1 MWSEIFLNISY
12 QNEICNCMR
21 TIFRLVSMFV
31 FAMSGVVPGIANMH
45 FMSPLSV
52 ETNEFE
58 TMMEKVR
65 TEFVKNPSIDDALG
79 RYNAVNGSFT
89 DIDYSKEDRTDW
101 EPLIHIDRIYD
112 FVFAY
117 TNPVNKY
124 YENDA
129 LYEKIVAALE
139 YWYQRNPYCD
149 NWWYNQIAEPQR
161 IGVLLIQMRTGK
173 QQIPADLE
181 KRTLQRMKT
190 DGGNPAEWT
199 GANRTDI
206 ALHWIYRACL
216 TNDVTLLRN
225 AINYVYNPVQYTTG
239 EGFQHDN
246 CYFQHGMQL
255 YIGGYG
261 DEILKGVT
269 QVAMYT
275 RGTQYALSEAR
286 LQLLS
291 KFMRETYYQTIR
303 GVYMLFDVLGR
314 GVSRPSGTSK
324 GSASL
329 YAERMM
335 VLDPEHTEE
344 YAAIIERLG
353 GRKPADYA
361 LKPLHTHYFRGD
373 YTLHVRPGYT
383 FDVRT
388 VSTRTMRCEYGNG
401 ENLKTYFMSDG
412 CTNMVIK
419 GNEYA
424 GIFAM
429 WDWARIPGVTAP
441 QVKTIP
447 LAASDWQTR
456 GTSGFA
462 GGVSDSIYGATAY
475 FYEDKYKNINTTARK
490 AWFFFDDEVVCLGA
504 GITSTATAPVNTTI
518 NQCTLVGGK
527 ATVSTHGQVS
537 EIAMG
542 EYTYDHNLNWA
553 WHNNIGYVFPD
564 GGNVF
569 LLNQSRSG
577 SWYDINTTASK
588 TVMKKNV
595 FTLGFNHGQSPRN
608 ATYAYIVV
616 PNKTSAAE
624 MAAYLMDNVE
634 ILSNTDSMQIVRNK
648 KLGIWELIFYR
659 GATFMHDE
667 LSVKVDKGCT
677 LLFKDI
683 EKSSVRFHIADP
695 AQSRSKITV
704 EVCIPSVSRQAKRIE
719 CDFAGTGIY
728 AGQSKVYVVDANSP
742 TGLQSADAGAT
753 AKFSVHPNPAA
764 INEPVSVVL
773 ERNERLSETSARID
787 FYTLAGACVTSCEME
802 DGRATV
808 SFGKSGLYI
817 GRVYGKNPVNSMK
830 VLVK

>member
-1 MWSEIFLNISY
+1 MK
-12 QNEICNCMR
+12 
-21 TIFRLVSMFV
+21 TAFRLLTVFV
-31 FAMSGVVPGIANMH
+31 FAMFGFLPGVANTR
-45 FMSPLSV
+45 FISPLSV
-52 ETNEFE
+52 EANEFE
-58 TMMEKVR
+58 IMMEKVR
-65 TEFVKNPSIDDALG
+65 ADFVRNPSIDDALSK
-79 RYNAVNGSFT
+79 YNATNGSFI
-89 DIDYSKEDRTDW
+89 DIDYNKDAIAEWESLSHLDRV
-101 EPLIHIDRIYD
+101 YD

-117 TNPVNKY
+117 TNPGNKY
-124 YENDA
+124 YESTA
-129 LYEKIVAALE
+129 LYEKIVTALD
-139 YWYQRNPYCD
+139 YWYQRNPYCSS
-149 NWWYNQIAEPQR
+149 WWFNMVAEPQR

-173 QQIPADLE
+173 QQIPVDLE
-181 KRTLQRMKT
+181 NRTLQRMKT
-190 DGGNPAEWT
+190 DGGNPADWT

-216 TNDVTLLRN
+216 TADATLLRN

-246 CYFQHGMQL
+246 CYFQHGTQL

-269 QVAMYT
+269 QVAMYAY
-275 RGTQYALSEAR
+275 GTQYALSEAR

-291 KFMRETYYQTIR
+291 KFMLETYYQTIR
-303 GVYMLFDVLGR
+303 GAYMLFDVLGR
-314 GVSRPSGTSK
+314 SVSRPSGTSK
-324 GSASL
+324 GNTSV

-335 VLDPEHTEE
+335 ILDPEHAEE

-353 GRKPADYA
+353 GRKSADYG

-441 QVKTIP
+441 QMKTIP
-447 LAASDWQTR
+447 QAVSDWQTR
-456 GTSGFA
+456 GTSKFA

-475 FYEDKYKNINTTARK
+475 SYEDKYKNINTAARK

-504 GITSTATAPVNTTI
+504 GITSTATVPVNTTI

-527 ATVSTHGQVS
+527 ATVSANGQVS
-537 EIAMG
+537 EVAMG
-542 EYTYDHNLNWA
+542 EYAYDNNLNWA

-564 GGNVF
+564 GGNIF

-595 FTLGFNHGQSPRN
+595 FTLGFNHGQSPKDD
-608 ATYAYIVV
+608 TYAYIVV
-616 PNKTSAAE
+616 PNKSSAAE
-624 MAAYLMDNVE
+624 MAAYPMDNIE
-634 ILSNTDSMQIVRNK
+634 ILANTDSMQVVRNK
-648 KLGIWELIFYR
+648 KLGVWEFIFYQ
-659 GATFMHDE
+659 GATFTHGE
-667 LSVKVDKGCT
+667 LSVKVNKGCA

-683 EKSSVRFHIADP
+683 EKPSVQFHIADP
-695 AQSRSKITV
+695 AQTQSKITV
-704 EVCIPSVSRQAKRIE
+704 EVHIPSVSLQTKSIE
-719 CDFAGTGIY
+719 CDFTGTGIY
-728 AGQSKVYVVDANSP
+728 AGQSKVYTVDANSP
-742 TGLQSADAGAT
+742 TGLQPVGTVSAVGL
-753 AKFSVHPNPAA
+753 SVYPNPAVV
-764 INEPVSVVL
+764 NEPVSVVW
-773 ERNERLSETSARID
+773 EEGKLSSEDIGRVD
-787 FYTLAGACVTSCEME
+787 FYTLAGTCVASCEIN
-802 DGRATV
+802 GGKASV
-808 SFGKSGLYI
+808 SFDKSGLYI
-817 GRVYGKNPVNSMK
+817 GRAQGKNPVNSIK

>member
-1 MWSEIFLNISY
+1 MK
-12 QNEICNCMR
+12 
-21 TIFRLVSMFV
+21 TAFRLLIVFV
-31 FAMSGVVPGIANMH
+31 FAMSGFLPGVANTR
-45 FMSPLSV
+45 FISPLSV
-52 ETNEFE
+52 EANEFE
-58 TMMEKVR
+58 TMMEKIR
-65 TEFVKNPSIDDALG
+65 AEFAKSPSIDDALSK
-79 RYNAVNGSFT
+79 YNATDGSFT

-101 EPLIHIDRIYD
+101 EPLTHIDRVYD

-117 TNPVNKY
+117 TNPGNKY
-124 YENDA
+124 YESEA
-129 LYEKIVAALE
+129 LYEKIVAALN

-181 KRTLQRMKT
+181 NRTLQRMKT
-190 DGGNPAEWT
+190 DGGNPADWT

-216 TNDVTLLRN
+216 TADVTLLRN

-246 CYFQHGMQL
+246 CYFQHGAQL

-335 VLDPEHTEE
+335 ILDPEHAEE

-353 GRKPADYA
+353 GRKSADYG

-429 WDWARIPGVTAP
+429 WDWVRIPGVTAP
-441 QVKTIP
+441 QMKTIP
-447 LAASDWQTR
+447 QAVSDWQTR
-456 GTSGFA
+456 GTSRFA

-475 FYEDKYKNINTTARK
+475 SYEDKYKNINTAARK

-504 GITSTATAPVNTTI
+504 GITSTATVPVNTTI

-527 ATVSTHGQVS
+527 ATVSANGQVS
-537 EIAMG
+537 EVAMG
-542 EYTYDHNLNWA
+542 EYAYDNNLNWA

-564 GGNVF
+564 GGNIF

-595 FTLGFNHGQSPRN
+595 FTLGFNHGQSPKDD
-608 ATYAYIVV
+608 TYAYIVV
-616 PNKTSAAE
+616 PNKSSAAE
-624 MAAYLMDNVE
+624 MAAYPMDNIE
-634 ILSNTDSMQIVRNK
+634 ILANTDSMQVVRNK
-648 KLGIWELIFYR
+648 KLGVWEFIFYQ
-659 GATFMHDE
+659 GATFTHGE
-667 LSVKVDKGCT
+667 LSIKVNKGCA

-683 EKSSVRFHIADP
+683 EKPSVQFHIADP
-695 AQSRSKITV
+695 AQTQSKITV
-704 EVCIPSVSRQAKRIE
+704 EVHIPSVSLQTKSIE
-719 CDFAGTGIY
+719 CDFTGTGIY
-728 AGQSKVYVVDANSP
+728 AGQSKVYTVNTNSP
-742 TGLQSADAGAT
+742 TGLQPVGTVAAVGL
-753 AKFSVHPNPAA
+753 SVYPNPAA
-764 INEPVSVVL
+764 VNEPVSVVW
-773 ERNERLSETSARID
+773 EEGKLSSEDIGRID
-787 FYTLAGACVTSCEME
+787 FYTLAGTCVASCEIN
-802 DGRATV
+802 GGKASV
-808 SFGKSGLYI
+808 SFDKSGLYI
-817 GRVYGKNPVNSMK
+817 GRAQGKKPVNSIK

>member
-1 MWSEIFLNISY
+1 MK
-12 QNEICNCMR
+12 
-21 TIFRLVSMFV
+21 TAFRLLTVFV
-31 FAMSGVVPGIANMH
+31 FAMFGFLPGVANTR
-45 FMSPLSV
+45 FISPLSV
-52 ETNEFE
+52 EANEFE
-58 TMMEKVR
+58 TMMEKIR
-65 TEFVKNPSIDDALG
+65 AEFAKSPSIDDALSK
-79 RYNAVNGSFT
+79 YNATDGSFT

-101 EPLIHIDRIYD
+101 EPLTHIDRVYD

-117 TNPVNKY
+117 TNPGNKY
-124 YENDA
+124 YESEA
-129 LYEKIVAALE
+129 LYEKIVAALN

-181 KRTLQRMKT
+181 NRTLQRMKT
-190 DGGNPAEWT
+190 DGGNPADWT

-216 TNDVTLLRN
+216 TADVTLLRN
-225 AINYVYNPVQYTTG
+225 AINYVYNPVQYTMG

-246 CYFQHGMQL
+246 CYFQHGAQL

-335 VLDPEHTEE
+335 ILDPEHAEE

-353 GRKPADYA
+353 GRKSADYG

-441 QVKTIP
+441 QMKTIP
-447 LAASDWQTR
+447 QAVSDWQTR
-456 GTSGFA
+456 GTSKFA

-475 FYEDKYKNINTTARK
+475 SYEDKYKNINTAARK

-504 GITSTATAPVNTTI
+504 GITSTATVPVNTTI

-527 ATVSTHGQVS
+527 ATVSANGQVS
-537 EIAMG
+537 EVAMG
-542 EYTYDHNLNWA
+542 EYAYDNNLNWA

-564 GGNVF
+564 GGNIF

-595 FTLGFNHGQSPRN
+595 FTLGFNHGQSPKDD
-608 ATYAYIVV
+608 TYAYIVV
-616 PNKTSAAE
+616 PNKSSAAE
-624 MAAYLMDNVE
+624 MAAYPMDNIE
-634 ILSNTDSMQIVRNK
+634 ILANTDSMQVVRNK
-648 KLGIWELIFYR
+648 KLGVWEFIFYQ
-659 GATFMHDE
+659 GATFTHGE
-667 LSVKVDKGCT
+667 LSVKVNKGCA

-683 EKSSVRFHIADP
+683 EKPSVQFHIADP
-695 AQSRSKITV
+695 AQTQSKITV
-704 EVCIPSVSRQAKRIE
+704 EVHIPSVSLQTKSIE
-719 CDFAGTGIY
+719 CDFTGTGIY
-728 AGQSKVYVVDANSP
+728 AGQSKVYTVDANSP
-742 TGLQSADAGAT
+742 TGLQPVGTVSAVGL
-753 AKFSVHPNPAA
+753 SVYPNPAVV
-764 INEPVSVVL
+764 NEPVSVVW
-773 ERNERLSETSARID
+773 EEGKLSSEDIGRVD
-787 FYTLAGACVTSCEME
+787 FYTLAGTCVASCEIN
-802 DGRATV
+802 GGKASV
-808 SFGKSGLYI
+808 SFDKSGLYI
-817 GRVYGKNPVNSMK
+817 GRAQGKNPVNSIK

>member
-1 MWSEIFLNISY
+1 MK
-12 QNEICNCMR
+12 
-21 TIFRLVSMFV
+21 TAFRLLTVFV
-31 FAMSGVVPGIANMH
+31 FAMSGFLPGVANTR
-45 FMSPLSV
+45 FISPLSV
-52 ETNEFE
+52 EANEFD

-65 TEFVKNPSIDDALG
+65 AEFAKSPSIDGALSK
-79 RYNAVNGSFT
+79 YNVTNGSFT

-101 EPLIHIDRIYD
+101 EPLTHIDRVYD

-117 TNPVNKY
+117 TNPSNKY
-124 YENDA
+124 YESDA
-129 LYEKIVAALE
+129 LYEKIVAALD

-161 IGVLLIQMRTGK
+161 IGVLLIQMRIGK

-181 KRTLQRMKT
+181 NRTLQRMKT
-190 DGGNPAEWT
+190 DGGNPADWT

-216 TNDVTLLRN
+216 TTDVALLRN

-246 CYFQHGMQL
+246 CYFQHGTQL

-303 GVYMLFDVLGR
+303 GAYMLFDVLGR

-335 VLDPEHTEE
+335 ILDPEHAEE

-353 GRKPADYA
+353 GRKSADYG

-441 QVKTIP
+441 QMKTIP
-447 LAASDWQTR
+447 QAVSDWQTR
-456 GTSGFA
+456 GTSKFA

-475 FYEDKYKNINTTARK
+475 SYEDKYKNINTTARK

-504 GITSTATAPVNTTI
+504 GITSTATVPVNTTI

-527 ATVSTHGQVS
+527 ATVSANGQVA
-537 EIAMG
+537 EVAMG
-542 EYTYDHNLNWA
+542 EYTYNNNLNWA
-553 WHNNIGYVFPD
+553 WHNSIGYVFPD

-595 FTLGFNHGQSPRN
+595 FTLGFNHGQSPKDD
-608 ATYAYIVV
+608 TYAYIVV
-616 PNKTSAAE
+616 PNKSSAAE
-624 MAAYLMDNVE
+624 MAAYPMDNIE
-634 ILSNTDSMQIVRNK
+634 ILANTDSMQVVRNK
-648 KLGIWELIFYR
+648 KLGVWEFIFYQ
-659 GATFMHDE
+659 GATFTHGE
-667 LSVKVDKGCT
+667 LSIKVNKGCA

-683 EKSSVRFHIADP
+683 EKPSVQFHIADP
-695 AQSRSKITV
+695 AQTQSKITV
-704 EVCIPSVSRQAKRIE
+704 EVHIPSVSPQMKSIE
-719 CDFAGTGIY
+719 CDFTGTGIY
-728 AGQSKVYVVDANSP
+728 AGQSKVYTVNTNSP
-742 TGLQSADAGAT
+742 TGLQPVSTVSAARL
-753 AKFSVHPNPAA
+753 SVYPNPAV
-764 INEPVSVVL
+764 INEPVSVVWK
-773 ERNERLSETSARID
+773 EDKLSSEAFGWID
-787 FYTLAGACVTSCEME
+787 FYTLTGTRVASCEMN
-802 DGRATV
+802 GGKASV
-808 SFGKSGLYI
+808 SFNKSGLYI
-817 GRVYGKNPVNSMK
+817 GRLQGKNPVNNIK

>member
-1 MWSEIFLNISY
+1 MK
-12 QNEICNCMR
+12 
-21 TIFRLVSMFV
+21 TAFRLLTVFV
-31 FAMSGVVPGIANMH
+31 FAMFGFLPGVANTR
-45 FMSPLSV
+45 FILPLSV
-52 ETNEFE
+52 EANEFE

-65 TEFVKNPSIDDALG
+65 AEFAKSPSIDDALSK
-79 RYNAVNGSFT
+79 YNATDGSFT

-101 EPLIHIDRIYD
+101 EPLTHIDRVYD

-117 TNPVNKY
+117 TNPGNKY
-124 YENDA
+124 YESEA
-129 LYEKIVAALE
+129 LYEKIVAALN

-161 IGVLLIQMRTGK
+161 IGVLLIQMRIGK

-181 KRTLQRMKT
+181 NRTLQRMKT
-190 DGGNPAEWT
+190 DGGNPADWT

-216 TNDVTLLRN
+216 TADVTLLRN

-246 CYFQHGMQL
+246 CYFQHGAQL

-291 KFMRETYYQTIR
+291 KFMLETYYQTIR
-303 GVYMLFDVLGR
+303 GAYMLFDVLGR

-335 VLDPEHTEE
+335 ILDPEHAEE
-344 YAAIIERLG
+344 YAEIIERLG
-353 GRKPADYA
+353 GRKSADYG

-441 QVKTIP
+441 QMKTIP
-447 LAASDWQTR
+447 QAVSDWQTR
-456 GTSGFA
+456 GTSRFA

-475 FYEDKYKNINTTARK
+475 SYEDKYKNINTAARK

-504 GITSTATAPVNTTI
+504 GITSTATVPVNTTI

-527 ATVSTHGQVS
+527 ATVSANGQVS
-537 EIAMG
+537 EVAMG
-542 EYTYDHNLNWA
+542 EYAYDNNLNWV

-569 LLNQSRSG
+569 LLNQNRSG

-595 FTLGFNHGQSPRN
+595 FTLGFNHGQSPKDD
-608 ATYAYIVV
+608 TYAYIVV
-616 PNKTSAAE
+616 PNKSSAAE
-624 MAAYLMDNVE
+624 MAAYPMDNIE
-634 ILSNTDSMQIVRNK
+634 ILANTDSMQVVRNK
-648 KLGIWELIFYR
+648 KLGVWEFIFYQ
-659 GATFMHDE
+659 GATFTHGE
-667 LSVKVDKGCT
+667 LSIKVNKGCA

-683 EKSSVRFHIADP
+683 EKSSVQFHIADP
-695 AQSRSKITV
+695 AQTQSKITV
-704 EVCIPSVSRQAKRIE
+704 EVHIPSVSLQTKSIE
-719 CDFAGTGIY
+719 CDFTGTGIY
-728 AGQSKVYVVDANSP
+728 AGQSKVYTVDVNSL
-742 TGLQSADAGAT
+742 TGLQPVGTVSAVGL
-753 AKFSVHPNPAA
+753 SVYPNPAA
-764 INEPVSVVL
+764 VNEPVSVVW
-773 ERNERLSETSARID
+773 EEGKLSSEDIGRID
-787 FYTLAGACVTSCEME
+787 FYTLAGTCVASCEIN
-802 DGRATV
+802 GGKASV
-808 SFGKSGLYI
+808 SFDRSGLYI
-817 GRVYGKNPVNSMK
+817 GRTQGKKTVNSIK

>member
-1 MWSEIFLNISY
+1 MK
-12 QNEICNCMR
+12 
-21 TIFRLVSMFV
+21 TAFRLLTVFV
-31 FAMSGVVPGIANMH
+31 FAMSGFLPGVANTR
-45 FMSPLSV
+45 FISPLSV
-52 ETNEFE
+52 EANEFE
-58 TMMEKVR
+58 TMMEKIR
-65 TEFVKNPSIDDALG
+65 AEFAKSPSIDDALSK
-79 RYNAVNGSFT
+79 YNATNGSFT

-101 EPLIHIDRIYD
+101 EPLTHIDRVYD

-117 TNPVNKY
+117 TNPGNKY
-124 YENDA
+124 YESEA
-129 LYEKIVAALE
+129 LYEKIVAALN

-181 KRTLQRMKT
+181 NRTLQRMKT
-190 DGGNPAEWT
+190 DGGNPADWT

-216 TNDVTLLRN
+216 TADVTLLRN

-246 CYFQHGMQL
+246 CYFQHGAQL

-335 VLDPEHTEE
+335 ILDPEHAEE

-353 GRKPADYA
+353 GRKSADYG

-441 QVKTIP
+441 QMKAIP
-447 LAASDWQTR
+447 QAVSDWQTR
-456 GTSGFA
+456 GTSRFA

-475 FYEDKYKNINTTARK
+475 SYEDKYKNINTAARK

-504 GITSTATAPVNTTI
+504 GITSTATVPVNTTI

-527 ATVSTHGQVS
+527 ATVSANGQVS
-537 EIAMG
+537 EVAMG
-542 EYTYDHNLNWA
+542 EYAYDNNLNWA

-564 GGNVF
+564 GGNIF

-595 FTLGFNHGQSPRN
+595 FTLGFNHGQSPKDD
-608 ATYAYIVV
+608 TYAYIVV
-616 PNKTSAAE
+616 PNKSSAAE
-624 MAAYLMDNVE
+624 MAAYPMDNIE
-634 ILSNTDSMQIVRNK
+634 ILANTDSMQVVRNK
-648 KLGIWELIFYR
+648 KLGVWEFIFYQ
-659 GATFMHDE
+659 GATFTHGE
-667 LSVKVDKGCT
+667 LSIKVNKGCA

-683 EKSSVRFHIADP
+683 EKPSVQFHIADP
-695 AQSRSKITV
+695 AQTQSKITV
-704 EVCIPSVSRQAKRIE
+704 EVHIPSVSLQAKSIE
-719 CDFAGTGIY
+719 CDFTGTGIY
-728 AGQSKVYVVDANSP
+728 AGQSKVYTVDTNSP
-742 TGLQSADAGAT
+742 TGLQPVGTVSAVGL
-753 AKFSVHPNPAA
+753 SVYPNPAA
-764 INEPVSVVL
+764 VNEPVSVVW
-773 ERNERLSETSARID
+773 EEGKLSSEDIGRID
-787 FYTLAGACVTSCEME
+787 FYTLAGTCVASCEIN
-802 DGRATV
+802 GGKASV
-808 SFGKSGLYI
+808 SFDKSGLYI
-817 GRVYGKNPVNSMK
+817 GRAQGKKPVNSIK

>member
-1 MWSEIFLNISY
+1 MK
-12 QNEICNCMR
+12 
-21 TIFRLVSMFV
+21 TAFRLLTVFV
-31 FAMSGVVPGIANMH
+31 FAMFGFLPGVANTR
-45 FMSPLSV
+45 FISPLSV
-52 ETNEFE
+52 EANEFE
-58 TMMEKVR
+58 TMMEKIR
-65 TEFVKNPSIDDALG
+65 AEFAKSPSIDDALSK
-79 RYNAVNGSFT
+79 YNATDGSFT

-101 EPLIHIDRIYD
+101 EPLTHIDRVYD

-117 TNPVNKY
+117 TNPGNKY
-124 YENDA
+124 YESEA
-129 LYEKIVAALE
+129 LYEKIVAALN

-181 KRTLQRMKT
+181 NRTLQRMKT
-190 DGGNPAEWT
+190 DGGNPADWT

-216 TNDVTLLRN
+216 TADVTLLRN

-246 CYFQHGMQL
+246 CYFQHGAQL

-335 VLDPEHTEE
+335 ILDPEHAEE

-353 GRKPADYA
+353 GRKSADYG

-441 QVKTIP
+441 QMKTIP
-447 LAASDWQTR
+447 QAVSGWQTR
-456 GTSGFA
+456 GTSKFA

-475 FYEDKYKNINTTARK
+475 SYEDKYKNINTAARK

-504 GITSTATAPVNTTI
+504 GITSTATVPVNTTI

-527 ATVSTHGQVS
+527 ATVSANGQVS
-537 EIAMG
+537 EVAMG
-542 EYTYDHNLNWA
+542 EYAYDNNLNWA

-564 GGNVF
+564 GGNIF

-595 FTLGFNHGQSPRN
+595 FTLGFNHGQSPKDD
-608 ATYAYIVV
+608 TYAYIVV
-616 PNKTSAAE
+616 PNKSSAAE
-624 MAAYLMDNVE
+624 MAAYPMDNIE
-634 ILSNTDSMQIVRNK
+634 ILANTDSMQVVRNK
-648 KLGIWELIFYR
+648 KLGVWEFIFYQ
-659 GATFMHDE
+659 GATFTHGE
-667 LSVKVDKGCT
+667 LSVKVNKGCA

-683 EKSSVRFHIADP
+683 EKPSVQFHIADP
-695 AQSRSKITV
+695 AQTQSKITV
-704 EVCIPSVSRQAKRIE
+704 EVHIPSVSLQTKSIE
-719 CDFAGTGIY
+719 CDFTGTGIY
-728 AGQSKVYVVDANSP
+728 AGQSKVYTVDANSP
-742 TGLQSADAGAT
+742 TGLQPVGTVSAVGL
-753 AKFSVHPNPAA
+753 SVYPNPAVV
-764 INEPVSVVL
+764 NEPVSVVW
-773 ERNERLSETSARID
+773 EEGKLSSEDIGRVD
-787 FYTLAGACVTSCEME
+787 FYTLAGTCVASCEIN
-802 DGRATV
+802 GGKASV
-808 SFGKSGLYI
+808 SFDKSGLYI
-817 GRVYGKNPVNSMK
+817 GRAQGKNPVNSIK

>member
-1 MWSEIFLNISY
+1 MK
-12 QNEICNCMR
+12 
-21 TIFRLVSMFV
+21 TAFRLLTVFV
-31 FAMSGVVPGIANMH
+31 FAMSGFLPGVANTR
-45 FMSPLSV
+45 FISPLSV
-52 ETNEFE
+52 EANEFE
-58 TMMEKVR
+58 TMMEKIR
-65 TEFVKNPSIDDALG
+65 AEFAKSPSIDDALSK
-79 RYNAVNGSFT
+79 YNATNGSFT

-101 EPLIHIDRIYD
+101 EPLTHIDRVYD

-117 TNPVNKY
+117 TNPGNKY
-124 YENDA
+124 YESEA
-129 LYEKIVAALE
+129 LYEKIVAALN

-161 IGVLLIQMRTGK
+161 IGVLLIQMRIGK

-181 KRTLQRMKT
+181 NRTLQRMKT
-190 DGGNPAEWT
+190 DGGNPADWT

-216 TNDVTLLRN
+216 TADVTLLRN

-246 CYFQHGMQL
+246 CYFQHGAQL

-335 VLDPEHTEE
+335 ILDPEHAEE

-353 GRKPADYA
+353 GRKSADYG

-441 QVKTIP
+441 QMKTIP
-447 LAASDWQTR
+447 QAVSDWQTR
-456 GTSGFA
+456 GTSRFA

-475 FYEDKYKNINTTARK
+475 SYEDKYKNINTAARK

-504 GITSTATAPVNTTI
+504 GITSTATVPVNTTI

-527 ATVSTHGQVS
+527 ATVSANGQVS
-537 EIAMG
+537 EVAMG
-542 EYTYDHNLNWA
+542 EYAYDNNLNWA

-564 GGNVF
+564 GGNIF

-595 FTLGFNHGQSPRN
+595 FTLGFNHGQSPKDD
-608 ATYAYIVV
+608 TYAYIVV
-616 PNKTSAAE
+616 PNKSSAAE
-624 MAAYLMDNVE
+624 MAAYPMDNIE
-634 ILSNTDSMQIVRNK
+634 ILANTDSMQVVRNK
-648 KLGIWELIFYR
+648 KLGVWEFIFYQ
-659 GATFMHDE
+659 GATFTHGE
-667 LSVKVDKGCT
+667 LSIKVNKGCA

-683 EKSSVRFHIADP
+683 EKPSVQFHIADP
-695 AQSRSKITV
+695 AQTQSKITV
-704 EVCIPSVSRQAKRIE
+704 EVHIPSVSLQAKSIE
-719 CDFAGTGIY
+719 CDFTGTGIY
-728 AGQSKVYVVDANSP
+728 AGQSKVYTVDANSP
-742 TGLQSADAGAT
+742 TGLQPVGTVSAVGL
-753 AKFSVHPNPAA
+753 SVYPNPAA
-764 INEPVSVVL
+764 VNEPVSVVW
-773 ERNERLSETSARID
+773 EEGKLSSEDIGRID
-787 FYTLAGACVTSCEME
+787 FYTLAGTCVASCEINGGKASVLF
-802 DGRATV
+802 D
-808 SFGKSGLYI
+808 KSGLYI
-817 GRVYGKNPVNSMK
+817 GRAQGKNPVNSIK

>member
-1 MWSEIFLNISY
+1 MK
-12 QNEICNCMR
+12 
-21 TIFRLVSMFV
+21 TAFRLLTVFV
-31 FAMSGVVPGIANMH
+31 FAMSGFLPGVANTR
-45 FMSPLSV
+45 FISPLSV
-52 ETNEFE
+52 EANEFE
-58 TMMEKVR
+58 TMMEKIR
-65 TEFVKNPSIDDALG
+65 AEFAKSPSIDDALSK
-79 RYNAVNGSFT
+79 YNATDGSFT

-101 EPLIHIDRIYD
+101 EPLTHIDRVYD

-117 TNPVNKY
+117 TNPGNKY
-124 YENDA
+124 YESEA
-129 LYEKIVAALE
+129 LYEKIVAALN

-181 KRTLQRMKT
+181 NRTLQRMKT
-190 DGGNPAEWT
+190 DGGNPADWT

-216 TNDVTLLRN
+216 TADVTLLRN

-246 CYFQHGMQL
+246 CYFQHGAQL

-335 VLDPEHTEE
+335 ILDPEHAEE

-353 GRKPADYA
+353 GRKSADYG

-441 QVKTIP
+441 QMKTIP
-447 LAASDWQTR
+447 QAVSDWQTR
-456 GTSGFA
+456 GTSRFA

-475 FYEDKYKNINTTARK
+475 SYEDKYKNINTAARK

-504 GITSTATAPVNTTI
+504 GITSTATVPVNTTI

-527 ATVSTHGQVS
+527 ATVSANGQVS
-537 EIAMG
+537 EVAMG
-542 EYTYDHNLNWA
+542 EYAYDNNLNWA

-595 FTLGFNHGQSPRN
+595 FTLGFNHGQSLKDD
-608 ATYAYIVV
+608 TYAYIVV
-616 PNKTSAAE
+616 PNKSSAAE
-624 MAAYLMDNVE
+624 MAAYPMDNIE
-634 ILSNTDSMQIVRNK
+634 ILANTDSMQVVRNK
-648 KLGIWELIFYR
+648 KLGVWEFIFYQ
-659 GATFMHDE
+659 GATFTHGE
-667 LSVKVDKGCT
+667 LSIKVNKGCA

-683 EKSSVRFHIADP
+683 EKPSVQFHIADP
-695 AQSRSKITV
+695 AQTQSKITV
-704 EVCIPSVSRQAKRIE
+704 EVHIPSVSLQAKSIE
-719 CDFAGTGIY
+719 CDFTGTGIY
-728 AGQSKVYVVDANSP
+728 AGQSKVYTVDANSP
-742 TGLQSADAGAT
+742 TGLQPVGTVSAVGL
-753 AKFSVHPNPAA
+753 SVYPKPAA
-764 INEPVSVVL
+764 VNEPVSVVW
-773 ERNERLSETSARID
+773 EEGKLSSEDIGRID
-787 FYTLAGACVTSCEME
+787 FYTLAGICVASCEIN
-802 DGRATV
+802 GGKASV
-808 SFGKSGLYI
+808 SFDRSGLYI
-817 GRVYGKNPVNSMK
+817 GRAQGKKPVNSIK

>member
-1 MWSEIFLNISY
+1 MK
-12 QNEICNCMR
+12 
-21 TIFRLVSMFV
+21 TAFRLLTVFV
-31 FAMSGVVPGIANMH
+31 FAMSGFLPGVANTR
-45 FMSPLSV
+45 FISPLSV
-52 ETNEFE
+52 EANEFE
-58 TMMEKVR
+58 TMMEKIR
-65 TEFVKNPSIDDALG
+65 AEFAKSPSIDDALSK
-79 RYNAVNGSFT
+79 YNATNGSFT

-101 EPLIHIDRIYD
+101 EPLTHIDRVYD

-117 TNPVNKY
+117 TNPGNKY
-124 YENDA
+124 YESEA
-129 LYEKIVAALE
+129 LYEKIVAALN

-181 KRTLQRMKT
+181 NRTLQRMKT
-190 DGGNPAEWT
+190 DGGNPADWT

-216 TNDVTLLRN
+216 TADVTLLRN

-246 CYFQHGMQL
+246 CYFQHGAQL

-335 VLDPEHTEE
+335 ILDPEHAEE
-344 YAAIIERLG
+344 YAEIIERLG
-353 GRKPADYA
+353 GRKSADYG

-441 QVKTIP
+441 QMKTIP
-447 LAASDWQTR
+447 QAVSDWQTR
-456 GTSGFA
+456 GTSRFA

-475 FYEDKYKNINTTARK
+475 SYEDKYKNINTAARK

-504 GITSTATAPVNTTI
+504 GITSTATVPVNTTI

-527 ATVSTHGQVS
+527 ATVSANGQVS
-537 EIAMG
+537 EVAMG
-542 EYTYDHNLNWA
+542 EYAYDNNLNWA

-564 GGNVF
+564 GGNIF

-595 FTLGFNHGQSPRN
+595 FTLGFNHGQSPKDD
-608 ATYAYIVV
+608 TYAYIVV
-616 PNKTSAAE
+616 PNKSSAAE
-624 MAAYLMDNVE
+624 MAAYPMDNIE
-634 ILSNTDSMQIVRNK
+634 ILANTDSMQVVRNK
-648 KLGIWELIFYR
+648 KLGVWEFIFYQ
-659 GATFMHDE
+659 GATFTHGE
-667 LSVKVDKGCT
+667 LSVKVNKGCA

-683 EKSSVRFHIADP
+683 EKSSVQFHIADP
-695 AQSRSKITV
+695 AQTQSKITL
-704 EVCIPSVSRQAKRIE
+704 EIHIPSVSLQAKSIE
-719 CDFAGTGIY
+719 CDFTGTGIY
-728 AGQSKVYVVDANSP
+728 AGQSKVYTVDTNSP
-742 TGLQSADAGAT
+742 TGLQPVGTVSAVGL
-753 AKFSVHPNPAA
+753 SVYPNPAA
-764 INEPVSVVL
+764 VNEPVSVVW
-773 ERNERLSETSARID
+773 EEGKLSSEDIGRID
-787 FYTLAGACVTSCEME
+787 FYTLAGTCVASCEIN
-802 DGRATV
+802 GGKASV
-808 SFGKSGLYI
+808 SFDKSGLYI
-817 GRVYGKNPVNSMK
+817 GRAQGKKPVNSIK

>member
-1 MWSEIFLNISY
+1 MK
-12 QNEICNCMR
+12 
-21 TIFRLVSMFV
+21 TAFRLLTVFV
-31 FAMSGVVPGIANMH
+31 FAMFGFLPGVANTR
-45 FMSPLSV
+45 FISPLSV
-52 ETNEFE
+52 EANEFE
-58 TMMEKVR
+58 TMMEKIR
-65 TEFVKNPSIDDALG
+65 AEFAKSPSIDDALSK
-79 RYNAVNGSFT
+79 YNATDGSFT

-101 EPLIHIDRIYD
+101 EPLTHIDRVYD

-117 TNPVNKY
+117 TNPGNKY
-124 YENDA
+124 YESEA
-129 LYEKIVAALE
+129 LYEKIVAALN

-181 KRTLQRMKT
+181 NRTLQRMKT
-190 DGGNPAEWT
+190 DGGNPADWT

-216 TNDVTLLRN
+216 TADVTLLRN

-246 CYFQHGMQL
+246 CYFQHGAQL

-335 VLDPEHTEE
+335 ILDPEHAEE

-353 GRKPADYA
+353 GRKSADYG

-441 QVKTIP
+441 QMKTIP
-447 LAASDWQTR
+447 QAVSDWQTR
-456 GTSGFA
+456 GTSKFA

-475 FYEDKYKNINTTARK
+475 SYEDKYKNINTAARK

-504 GITSTATAPVNTTI
+504 GITSTATVPVNTTI

-527 ATVSTHGQVS
+527 ATVSANGQVS
-537 EIAMG
+537 EVAMG
-542 EYTYDHNLNWA
+542 EYAYDNNLNWA

-564 GGNVF
+564 GGNIF

-595 FTLGFNHGQSPRN
+595 FTLGFNHGQSPKDD
-608 ATYAYIVV
+608 TYAYIVV
-616 PNKTSAAE
+616 PNKSSAAE
-624 MAAYLMDNVE
+624 MAAYPMDNIE
-634 ILSNTDSMQIVRNK
+634 ILANTDSMQVVRNK
-648 KLGIWELIFYR
+648 KLGVWEFIFYQ
-659 GATFMHDE
+659 GATFTHGE
-667 LSVKVDKGCT
+667 LSVKVNKGCA

-683 EKSSVRFHIADP
+683 EKPSVQFHIADP
-695 AQSRSKITV
+695 AQTQSKITV
-704 EVCIPSVSRQAKRIE
+704 EVHIPSVSLQTKSIE
-719 CDFAGTGIY
+719 CDFTGTGIY
-728 AGQSKVYVVDANSP
+728 AGQSKVYTVNTNSP
-742 TGLQSADAGAT
+742 IGLQPVGTVFAVGL
-753 AKFSVHPNPAA
+753 SVYPNPVAV
-764 INEPVSVVL
+764 NEPVSVVWEEGKL
-773 ERNERLSETSARID
+773 PSEDIGRID
-787 FYTLAGACVTSCEME
+787 FYTLAGTCVASCEIN
-802 DGRATV
+802 GGKASV
-808 SFGKSGLYI
+808 SFDKSGLYI
-817 GRVYGKNPVNSMK
+817 GRAQGKNPVNSIK